1 MKNFRMN
8 VLLRVSFIVV
18 VLTSTISCGIYSF
31 SGADVGSAKTFQVDY
46 FQNTAALIEP
56 GIERTFT
63 LKLQDLIQSQ
73 TSLGLTNSGGDL
85 VYSGEI
91 VQYYISPMTA
101 TANSTA
107 AQSRLTIAIN
117 VRFFNT
123 LEPEKDFEKRFS
135 FYYDYDGASLPTGN
149 VLETALDVIF
159 THISQDIFNESLTDW

>member
-1 MKNFRMN
+1 MRNSRWKFLFTAGFAILVTMLP
-8 VLLRVSFIVV
+8 V
-18 VLTSTISCGIYSF
+18 SCGIYSF

-46 FQNTAALIEP
+46 FQNAAALVEP
-56 GIERTFT
+56 GIERDFT

-85 VYSGEI
+85 IYSGEI
-91 VQYYISPMTA
+91 VEYYISPMTA

-107 AQSRLTIAIN
+107 AQNRLTIAIN

-135 FYYDYDGASLPTGN
+135 FYYDYGGSSLLTGSQ
-149 VLETALDVIF
+149 LETALEVIF
-159 THISQDIFNESLTDW
+159 TRIAQDIFNESLTDW